1 MIRACFKHFHH
12 KGEYEKGRGRGFSAW
27 SAETHPSYSL
37 ENIHYILC
45 TTLAVMG
52 SGTIPR
58 KYCARRDR

>member
-1 MIRACFKHFHH
+1 MVSS
-12 KGEYEKGRGRGFSAW
+12 GEAMSERG
-27 SAETHPSYSL
+27 YSL